1 MNIFSFFGG
10 YGGVTYGQLTAYAML
25 YALPVLVLYVA
36 VSRFFVKG
44 VNLGGLK
51 G

>member
-1 MNIFSFFGG
+1 VNTFSFFGA
-10 YGGVTYGQLTAYAML
+10 YGSVTYGQLTAYALL